1 MSQSWRD
8 TNRGDEPEAALRS
21 STEEE
26 LQACAYAA
34 KPAHEPGV
42 EAAAVLLRML
52 HVASASRRNAAPR
65 QLAQLFT
72 FVHEAWLADRHAP
85 PQLSELCRDRL
96 TTALTAAMS
105 AAHKAMEVPEE
116 WMLGLPLLRSLQD
129 DHSQQLGLGLGRI
142 GVAYRASS
150 PPSRTSAGFEA
161 TVAKLRPLFGRDTW
175 LATSC
180 FRCAPLEQASQ
191 LASDLPSAAVALE
204 QWAQQLQRVPA
215 AHRREGVRA
224 TARPAYPSPSPH
236 FVPGSPY
243 VMLFEPRQARITYQ
257 DDHILAA
264 RSRRPSCCS
273 GSRPRWRMVRPGAGP
288 GRGRR
293 RGSARG

>member
-1 MSQSWRD
+1 M
-8 TNRGDEPEAALRS
+8 
-21 STEEE
+21 
-26 LQACAYAA
+26 
-34 KPAHEPGV
+34 
-42 EAAAVLLRML
+42 LLRML

-105 AAHKAMEVPEE
+105 AAHKCPRMEVPEE

-150 PPSRTSAGFEA
+150 AGFEA

-180 FRCAPLEQASQ
+180 FACAPLEQASQ

-236 FVPGSPY
+236 FVPGLPY
-243 VMLFEPRQARITYQ
+243 VLCFT
-257 DDHILAA
+257 
-264 RSRRPSCCS
+264 S
-273 GSRPRWRMVRPGAGP
+273 
-288 GRGRR
+288 
-293 RGSARG
+293 